1 MAYTGGIQ
9 MLFMDNLKKLIDGNH
24 PLINNSSK
32 ILSGRPEF
40 QLLYQELHS
49 IIQTLFSI
57 HEDRHHQHHEL
68 EKVRDLKKRFKEVVE
83 EAQDTID
90 LYLSAVS
97 VNFTNSRL
105 SPKSDVFKTY
115 LDLESVM
122 RSIESIKVEFMTI
135 DNHNM
140 KMDSSPRIDDTLKTH
155 SARDAAGTSTCSTK
169 IPLED
174 FVVGFDR
181 DAKII
186 RDKLT
191 EDTKQLSFVSIVGM
205 GGLGKTTLAAKLFN
219 DSFLKYH
226 FHIRAWATV
235 SQTYAKRDLLIQ
247 ILTSI
252 GVQEDLQ
259 KDHDS
264 KLHEKLHKKLMGRRY
279 LIVIDDI
286 WSIEAWDNLR
296 LFFPHENTGCRIL
309 LTTRINEVALHVK
322 PHGYVHSLPCLTEE
336 ESWELLKHKVFH
348 GDECPK
354 WSIKPRMQI
363 VKKCEGLPL
372 SLVVM
377 AGVLA
382 KEAMS
387 QDLWQNIAYSVRSS
401 YGVSDQK
408 ECMETLALSY
418 HHLPDHLRECF
429 LYLGGFTNHFR
440 INVREVIWLWVA
452 EGFIEEVGN
461 RSLEDTAK
469 AYLTE
474 LINRNLVMIAKRNEI
489 GDVKACKLHDLVR
502 ELCVQK
508 AKEEG
513 FFLKIDSPTSSSQL
527 LEGITYKQ
535 PRIFT
540 NQNANILK
548 IPHSLTRAIR
558 TLLCFHV
565 YAHWLESIPRSFVLL
580 RVLNIQRLQRRDI
593 PEGLELLVHLRD
605 GLGNFQKYFP
615 NIKKLAVYGA
625 TDDECHFESLPY
637 LENLKLTGKGLQGHI
652 AFPATLKKLSLVRCL
667 LPCIQMSLIQLLPKL
682 EVLNLQGDLTRR
694 GRKWDACEQ
703 QFRQLKL
710 LTLDTLHIKRWKAT
724 STSFPCLKKLTLR
737 RCIYLEEIPLEI
749 GDIATLE
756 HIEINKCNMSLVES
770 VQRIQHEQ
778 HDMGNSELKI
788 TVDGM
793 ELSFYLPQQGSLQ
806 MFMGYLKQIINCND
820 IPFINNNPMIL
831 CERPQFQLLY
841 LELDSIIQTLSN
853 IHRHHHHHE
862 LEKVRNL
869 KKRFKEVVEEA
880 QDTIDLFL
888 SAIHLR
894 NIRHSRRSTVSK
906 NSLDL
911 FLSGLHFTNRGLSP
925 RSDVFST
932 SLELNKVLKSIESIK
947 VALMTINIGG
957 KKMDSSSR
965 INHAK
970 TQSVASS
977 TRKRTGKMKPSL
989 EEIVVGL
996 DHDAEIIRDKLTED
1010 TRQLCVV
1017 SIVGM
1022 GGLVRFHIRAWATIS
1037 ETYVRRDLL
1046 IQILTSTGGVQE
1058 DLEKDH
1064 DSKLREKLH
1073 KKLMGRRYLIV
1084 MGDIW
1089 SIEAWDDLKLFFPH
1103 DNTASRILLTSRLN
1117 EVALHVK
1124 PHGFVHSLPCLTD
1137 EESWEL
1143 LKNKV
1148 FHGDEC
1154 PERFIKPG
1162 RHIARK
1168 CHGLPLS
1175 VVVMAGVLAQ
1185 EPTNQDL
1192 WEEVAC
1198 CVSSYIVGDQ
1208 KGCLKTL
1215 ALSYYHLPNHLRECF
1230 LYLGGFPED
1239 FRINVKRVIR
1249 LWMAEGF
1256 VEEVGN
1262 QSLEDTAKAYL
1273 IDLIN
1278 RNLVIVERRNEI
1290 GDVKACKLHDLVR
1303 ELCGQ
1308 KAKEEG
1314 FFLQIDSTTS
1324 STQLLEAYEQRRI
1337 FMNQRVII
1345 LNMPHSLTPT
1355 VRTLWYFNVNQHMLK
1370 SIPHCFVLL
1379 RVLDLQDC
1387 HMFDFPQAGYFSSL
1401 VHLRYLAI
1409 WYSGEFPKSICKLWS
1424 LQTLILQI
1432 WFTGKEVC
1440 LPYNITDLVNLRH
1453 LWSNKLLHLP
1463 YLEKPMNLHSI
1474 SEVKFEDGVQ
1484 NFLKCFPNIRKL
1496 VLCDCVDFHN
1506 YSKYLELLPY
1516 LENLK
1521 LMGMWKKSIQ
1531 LLPNLEVLKIEDSLC
1546 WTEGQWDAC
1555 EQQFRQLKLL
1565 QLEELDIKQWAASS
1579 TSFPCLKQLS
1589 VLFCKDLEEIPL
1601 EIGEIATLKLIEI
1614 YGCSNSVV
1622 ESAKRI
1628 QEEQHDVGN
1637 YELKIIVDGEELS
1650 LSFSQHGSSESE

>member
-1 MAYTGGIQ
+1 MVNADLR
-9 MLFMDNLKKLIDGNH
+9 MLMDDLKKLIHGNH
-24 PLINNSSK
+24 HPLFNNNPM
-32 ILSGRPEF
+32 ILSERPQF
-40 QLLYQELHS
+40 QLLYQELDS
-49 IIQTLFSI
+49 IIQTLSNI
-57 HEDRHHQHHEL
+57 HEDHHHHHNP
-68 EKVRDLKKRFKEVVE
+68 EKVINLKKRFKDAAK
-83 EAQDTID
+83 EAHDSID
-90 LYLSAVS
+90 R
-97 VNFTNSRL
+97 FL
-105 SPKSDVFKTY
+105 SPIYILS
-115 LDLESVM
+115 LDLKDVM
-122 RSIESIKVEFMTI
+122 RSIESIKVELTTI
-135 DNHNM
+135 NIDDM
-140 KMDSSPRIDDTLKTH
+140 KMVPAPRINSLKTQ
-155 SARDAAGTSTCSTK
+155 SAHDAAGTSTSGTRSRLGTRK
-169 IPLED
+169 PSEEY
-174 FVVGFDR
+174 VVGLDH
-181 DAKII
+181 DVEII

-252 GVQEDLQ
+252 GVQDDLE

-336 ESWELLKHKVFH
+336 ESWELLKLKVFH

-354 WSIKPRMQI
+354 WSIKPGMQI
-363 VKKCEGLPL
+363 VKRCEGLPL

-469 AYLTE
+469 AYLKE
-474 LINRNLVMIAKRNEI
+474 LIMRNLVMIAKRNEI

-513 FFLKIDSPTSSSQL
+513 FFLKIDSPRSSSQL

-535 PRIFT
+535 HRIFT
-540 NQNANILK
+540 NQNVNILK
-548 IPHSLTRAIR
+548 IPYSLTEATR

-565 YAHWLESIPRSFVLL
+565 YAHWLESIPHSFALL
-580 RVLNIQRLQRRDI
+580 RVLNIQRLQMCDI
-593 PEGLELLVHLRD
+593 PERLELLVHLRD

-625 TDDECHFESLPY
+625 TDDECHFELLPY
-637 LENLKLTGKGLQGHI
+637 LENLKLTGKGLQ
-652 AFPATLKKLSLVRCL
+652 
-667 LPCIQMSLIQLLPKL
+667 
-682 EVLNLQGDLTRR
+682 
-694 GRKWDACEQ
+694 
-703 QFRQLKL
+703 
-710 LTLDTLHIKRWKAT
+710 
-724 STSFPCLKKLTLR
+724 
-737 RCIYLEEIPLEI
+737 

-770 VQRIQHEQ
+770 VQRIQREQ

-841 LELDSIIQTLSN
+841 LELGSIIQPLSD
-853 IHRHHHHHE
+853 IHQHHHHHE
-862 LEKVRNL
+862 LEKLRNL
-869 KKRFKEVVEEA
+869 KKRFKHVAEEA

-894 NIRHSRRSTVSK
+894 NIRHSRRSAVSK
-906 NSLDL
+906 TSLDL
-911 FLSGLHFTNRGLSP
+911 FLSGLHFTNGGLSP
-925 RSDVFST
+925 RSDVFNT
-932 SLELNKVLKSIESIK
+932 SLDLNKVLKSIESIK
-947 VALMTINIGG
+947 VELMTINIGG
-957 KKMDSSSR
+957 MKMDSSSR

-1022 GGLVRFHIRAWATIS
+1022 GGLGKTTLATKLFNDPFIKYHFHIRAWATVS

-1046 IQILTSTGGVQE
+1046 IQILVSIGVPQGL
-1058 DLEKDH
+1058 DQAS
-1064 DSKLREKLH
+1064 DSQLCEKLH
-1073 KKLMGRRYLIV
+1073 KKLMGRKYLIV
-1084 MGDIW
+1084 IDDIW
-1089 SIEAWDDLKLFFPH
+1089 SIEAWDDLKIFFPH
-1103 DNTASRILLTSRLN
+1103 DNTASRILLTSRQN

-1124 PHGFVHSLPCLTD
+1124 PYGFVHSLPCLTQ

-1143 LKNKV
+1143 LKKKV
-1148 FHGDEC
+1148 FHGDGC
-1154 PERFIKPG
+1154 PEWFIKPG

-1192 WEEVAC
+1192 WDEVAC
-1198 CVSSYIVGDQ
+1198 SVSSYIVGDQ
-1208 KGCLKTL
+1208 KGCLETL
-1215 ALSYYHLPNHLRECF
+1215 ALSYYHLPDNLRECF

-1239 FRINVKRVIR
+1239 FRINVKGVVR
-1249 LWMAEGF
+1249 LWVAEGF
-1256 VEEVGN
+1256 IEKDGN
-1262 QSLEDTAKAYL
+1262 RSLEDTAKGYL
-1273 IDLIN
+1273 INLIN
-1278 RNLVIVERRNEI
+1278 RNLVIVARRNEI
-1290 GDVKACKLHDLVR
+1290 GDVKEFKLHDLVR

-1314 FFLQIDSTTS
+1314 FFLKIDSTTS
-1324 STQLLEAYEQRRI
+1324 SSQLPEGIGYEQRRI
-1337 FMNQRVII
+1337 FTNQSVNI
-1345 LNMPHSLTPT
+1345 LNMPHSLTRT
-1355 VRTLWYFNVNQHMLK
+1355 VRTVWYFDVNQHTLE
-1370 SIPHCFVLL
+1370 SIPRCFVLL
-1379 RVLDLQDC
+1379 RVLDIQNCLE
-1387 HMFDFPQAGYFSSL
+1387 HDFPQGFSSL

-1409 WYSGEFPKSICKLWS
+1409 WCS
-1424 LQTLILQI
+1424 
-1432 WFTGKEVC
+1432 
-1440 LPYNITDLVNLRH
+1440 DLVNLRH
-1453 LWSNKLLHLP
+1453 LWSNSLLRLP
-1463 YLEKPMNLHSI
+1463 YIEKPMNLHSI
-1474 SEVKFEDGVQ
+1474 SMVKFKDGVDIFQ
-1484 NFLKCFPNIRKL
+1484 KCFPNIRKL

-1521 LMGMWKKSIQ
+1521 LMVRRETTLLLGPIAYPATLKKLSLLRCDLPWSDMSIIQ
-1531 LLPNLEVLKIEDSLC
+1531 LLPNLEVLKIKDSFRR
-1546 WTEGQWDAC
+1546 TGGRWDAC

-1565 QLEELDIKQWAASS
+1565 KLKQLNIIQWAASS
-1579 TSFPCLKQLS
+1579 TSFPRLKQLTLHS
-1589 VLFCKDLEEIPL
+1589 CTYLEEIPL
-1601 EIGEIATLKLIEI
+1601 EIGEIATLELIEI
-1614 YGCSNSVV
+1614 RCCSKSVV
-1622 ESAKRI
+1622 ESVNRI
-1628 QEEQHDVGN
+1628 QEEQHDEGN
-1637 YELKIIVDGEELS
+1637 YELKIIVDRKELS
-1650 LSFSQHGSSESE
+1650 